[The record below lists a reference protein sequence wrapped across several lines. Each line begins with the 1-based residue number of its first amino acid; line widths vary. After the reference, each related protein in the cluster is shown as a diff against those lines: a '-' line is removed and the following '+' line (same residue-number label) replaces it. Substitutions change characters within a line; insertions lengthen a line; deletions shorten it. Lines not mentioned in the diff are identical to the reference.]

1 MNSSAGDPRL
11 DVGGAVRAGE
21 ALDVAAIT
29 AHLRAV
35 GLDVDGVPVLTQ
47 FSGGASNWT
56 YRLHYA
62 QRDLILRRPPAGTK
76 AKSAHDVVRE
86 AKLQRALQPV
96 FPQVPNIVAIVDHDG
111 VIGVPFYVMDRVA
124 GIIPRRRFPRGVE
137 LDASTAR
144 QLCLNVI
151 DTLVALH
158 AAPVDDELA
167 KFGRGAGYVQRQV
180 DGWDER
186 YQNACTFNVSKWSA
200 VRQWLQ
206 DNVPKQERLCVVH
219 NDWRF
224 DNLVLDVE
232 DPTKIIAVLDW
243 ELATIG
249 DPWLELGSM
258 LAYWVQADDDPFMKM
273 TQRQPTTSP
282 GMLTRREVVAYYEQR
297 TGSVIPDWTF
307 YEVFGLFRL
316 ATIAQQIYFRFHH
329 GQTRNQA
336 FKNFWVLVNVF
347 AVRAWRLIR

>member
-1 MNSSAGDPRL
+1 MTDDPRL

-21 ALDVAAIT
+21 ALDTAAIT
-29 AHLRAV
+29 AHLQSIGV
-35 GLDVDGVPVLTQ
+35 DVDGVPALTQ

-56 YRLHYA
+56 YRLQYA
-62 QRDLILRRPPAGTK
+62 RRDLILRRPPAGTK

-96 FPQVPNIVAIVDHDG
+96 FPQVPNIVAIVDDDR
-111 VIGVPFYVMDRVA
+111 VIGAPFYVMDRVA
-124 GIIPRRRFPRGVE
+124 GIIPRRRFPRGVD
-137 LDASTAR
+137 LDAATTR
-144 QLCLNVI
+144 QLCLNMI

-167 KFGRGAGYVQRQV
+167 TLGRGAGYVQRQV

-186 YQNACTFNVSKWSA
+186 YEKARTWNVSSWSTVRKWLKA
-200 VRQWLQ
+200 
-206 DNVPKQERLCVVH
+206 NVPKQEQLCVVH

-224 DNLVLDVE
+224 DNLVLDVD
-232 DPTKIIAVLDW
+232 DPTEIIAVLDW

-273 TQRQPTTSP
+273 TQRQPTTQP
-282 GMLTRREVVAYYEQR
+282 GMLTRREVVAYYEQQ
-297 TGSVIPDWTF
+297 TGAVIADWTF

-329 GQTRNQA
+329 GQTKNPA